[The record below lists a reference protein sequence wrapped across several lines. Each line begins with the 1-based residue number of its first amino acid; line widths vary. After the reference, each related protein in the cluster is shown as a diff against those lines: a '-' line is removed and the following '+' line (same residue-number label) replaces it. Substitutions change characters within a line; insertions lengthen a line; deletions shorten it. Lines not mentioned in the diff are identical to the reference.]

1 MHARA
6 VTTPAIDRFHELHRS
21 GCFVMPNPWD
31 IGAAKIF
38 HHAGA
43 QALASTSAGVA
54 FAYGL
59 PDRLDALPLDETLAH
74 LRALVAATPLPV
86 NADFQ
91 AGFARDAAGV
101 ATSVAAC
108 VATGVAGLSIEDA
121 TGDKARPLYE
131 RDAAIERLRSAR
143 RAIDASGRPVV
154 LTARCEAVLVG
165 APDGLATVM
174 DRLVA
179 FAEAGADCLFA
190 PAVYDPA
197 AIAAIVTA
205 VAPKPVNV
213 LVARPMP
220 GLTVPELAAL
230 GVRRISVGSALARV
244 AYGAALRAARSIF
257 EGGTFDALAE
267 AATFAEL
274 DAIMTAR

>member
-1 MHARA
+1 MSATS
-6 VTTPAIDRFHELHRS
+6 VIERFRELHRS

-31 IGAAKIF
+31 AGAAKMF
-38 HHAGA
+38 HHLGF

-54 FAYGL
+54 FANGL
-59 PDRLDALPLDETLAH
+59 PDRVDAVPLPETLAH
-74 LRALVAATPLPV
+74 LRALVTATPLPV

-91 AGFARDAAGV
+91 AGFARDADGV
-101 ATSVAAC
+101 AASVAAC

-121 TGDKARPLYE
+121 TGDKAQPLYD
-131 RDAAIERLRSAR
+131 RATAIDRLRAAR
-143 RAIDASGRPVV
+143 RAIDASGVPVV
-154 LTARCEAVLVG
+154 LTARCEAVLLG

-174 DRLVA
+174 DRIVA

-190 PAVYDPA
+190 PAVYDPP
-197 AIAAIVTA
+197 AIAAIVKA

-220 GLTVPELAAL
+220 GLTLRELTAL
-230 GVRRISVGSALARV
+230 GVRRISVGSGLARV
-244 AYGAALRAARSIF
+244 AYGAALRAARAIADS
-257 EGGTFDALAE
+257 GTFDALGD

-274 DAIMTAR
+274 NAIFS